1 MNVANLMAEIATAL
15 GSISGLRVY
24 SFVAGQIS
32 PPTAIVGLP
41 DEAEFDLTYQ
51 RGADR
56 INLPVTVLLSKA
68 SERVSSKTLAN
79 YLSGSGS
86 LSIKAAI
93 EAHDFTEPDWVR
105 VVSAAVSIVTVG
117 ANDYLAAT
125 FQLDVVG
132 GGL

>member
-24 SFVAGQIS
+24 NFVAGAIS

-41 DEAEFDLTYQ
+41 DAAEFDLTYQ

-56 INLPVTVLLSKA
+56 LTLPVTVLLSKA
-68 SERVSSKTLAN
+68 EDRVSAKTLAN
-79 YLSGSGS
+79 YLSGSGA

-93 EAHDFTEPDWVR
+93 ESHDFTEPDWVR
-105 VVSAAVSIVTVG
+105 VVSAEVSIVTV
-117 ANDYLAAT
+117 AAVDYLAAT